1 MRRRG
6 KEIDRQALTDEL
18 VELVPCAGWA
28 HRLGDPSADRS
39 YARVVELA
47 TLLGMSS
54 PPPIEDLVLNGS
66 WTPVDQ
72 WYSRYGLA

>member
-18 VELVPCAGWA
+18 VGLVAVAGWA
-28 HRLGDPSADRS
+28 HRLEHPGAARS

-47 TLLGMSS
+47 ELLGMSP
-54 PPPIEDLVLNGS
+54 PPPIEDLVVNGA

-72 WYSRYGLA
+72 WFARYGLA